1 MPKTACDE
9 AFRQVMPNPT
19 RGVLV
24 FDCVTRRD
32 MLGDVGIR
40 REIDVITERAG
51 GAPVAGLF
59 TYGEFARTR
68 GINGF
73 HHETLVVLAV
83 G

>member
-1 MPKTACDE
+1 M
-9 AFRQVMPNPT
+9 
-19 RGVLV
+19 V

-32 MLGDVGIR
+32 MLGDVGIQ
-40 REIDVITERAG
+40 RELDVINQRSA

-59 TYGEFARTR
+59 TYGEIARIR

-73 HHETLVVLAV
+73 HHETLVVLTV